1 MQIHNKYKKC
11 KNVLWEREN
20 YRLQEPGIMKTML
33 EYKCRKR
40 QKKKETQSC
49 LDNESSL
56 AMCSSKYQIQGKEPK
71 LDL

>member
-1 MQIHNKYKKC
+1 MGKRKLQIVGAWNNEENVRIYMQK
-11 KNVLWEREN
+11 ER
-20 YRLQEPGIMKTML
+20 
-33 EYKCRKR
+33 
-40 QKKKETQSC
+40 KKERDQSC